1 MNERSSILIVD
12 DDETLLP
19 MLKEGFLLQGYS
31 CETAR
36 DAETALN
43 LVDKTPFDILVTDIV
58 FPGMKGIEL
67 IEKARRLRPD
77 MVTIIMTGFINKYT
91 YDSAIEVGALD
102 LIKKPFTLK
111 ELIARIEHA
120 KTLKHLRDTSLIDQL
135 TGLYNRLGFFTLTEH
150 QIALAKREKRG
161 LVMLYADM
169 DDLKGINDRWGR
181 QEGDRALI
189 DAAIMLR
196 ATFRKSDIIARVG
209 GDEFVALTIGAAGD
223 DIDKIASRLRA
234 HLENLNA
241 SKNRNY
247 KLLIS
252 FCKLCFDPEG
262 TRSLDELLSYGDT
275 MMRKRES

>member
-1 MNERSSILIVD
+1 
-12 DDETLLP
+12 
-19 MLKEGFLLQGYS
+19 LLQGYS